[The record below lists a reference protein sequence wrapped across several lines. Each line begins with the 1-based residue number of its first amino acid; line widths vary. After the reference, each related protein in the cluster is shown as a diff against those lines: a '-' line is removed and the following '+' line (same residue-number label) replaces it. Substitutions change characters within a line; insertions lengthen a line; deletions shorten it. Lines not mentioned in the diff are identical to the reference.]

1 MYRQTEELYLP
12 HRKAEQMNGTISRQA
27 LRRLPFYLDYLKKK
41 QADGVRNISA
51 TTVANELKLNEV
63 QVRKDL
69 ASVSVTGGKP
79 KTGYVAEELIRD
91 LESFL
96 GYDNTKEAV
105 IAGAGK
111 LGQALL
117 SYKEFDRYGLN
128 IVAAFDT
135 DESIIDS
142 KRILPADK
150 MADICSRLKVHIG
163 IICVPPECAQSV
175 CDKMVASGILAI
187 WNFAPV
193 HLSVPT
199 GVIVQYENLAASLA
213 VLSQIWS
220 LKSGTVTFSDNSALF
235 ERKQYY
241 EEHQHLRRSSCHL
254 KGSYKIIELAKDYI
268 ANHNIGDKVNLGAA
282 FCLGRCT
289 DGVTIK

>member
-1 MYRQTEELYLP
+1 
-12 HRKAEQMNGTISRQA
+12 MNGTISRQA

-111 LGQALL
+111 LGQAL
-117 SYKEFDRYGLN
+117 
-128 IVAAFDT
+128 
-135 DESIIDS
+135 
-142 KRILPADK
+142 
-150 MADICSRLKVHIG
+150 IG

-213 VLSQIWS
+213 VLSQN
-220 LKSGTVTFSDNSALF
+220 LEF
-235 ERKQYY
+235 EIR
-241 EEHQHLRRSSCHL
+241 
-254 KGSYKIIELAKDYI
+254 
-268 ANHNIGDKVNLGAA
+268 
-282 FCLGRCT
+282 
-289 DGVTIK
+289 DGHIF

>member
-51 TTVANELKLNEV
+51 TTVANDLKLNEV

-79 KTGYVAEELIRD
+79 KTGYVAAELIRD

-135 DESIIDS
+135 DE
-142 KRILPADK
+142 K

-213 VLSQIWS
+213 VLSQN
-220 LKSGTVTFSDNSALF
+220 LEF
-235 ERKQYY
+235 EIR
-241 EEHQHLRRSSCHL
+241 
-254 KGSYKIIELAKDYI
+254 
-268 ANHNIGDKVNLGAA
+268 
-282 FCLGRCT
+282 
-289 DGVTIK
+289 DGHIF

>member
-1 MYRQTEELYLP
+1 MC
-12 HRKAEQMNGTISRQA
+12 
-27 LRRLPFYLDYLKKK
+27 
-41 QADGVRNISA
+41 
-51 TTVANELKLNEV
+51 
-63 QVRKDL
+63 
-69 ASVSVTGGKP
+69 
-79 KTGYVAEELIRD
+79 IRD
-91 LESFL
+91 
-96 GYDNTKEAV
+96 
-105 IAGAGK
+105 
-111 LGQALL
+111 
-117 SYKEFDRYGLN
+117 RLN

-213 VLSQIWS
+213 VLSQN
-220 LKSGTVTFSDNSALF
+220 LEF
-235 ERKQYY
+235 EIR
-241 EEHQHLRRSSCHL
+241 
-254 KGSYKIIELAKDYI
+254 
-268 ANHNIGDKVNLGAA
+268 
-282 FCLGRCT
+282 
-289 DGVTIK
+289 DGHIF

>member
-1 MYRQTEELYLP
+1 
-12 HRKAEQMNGTISRQA
+12 MNGTISKQA

-41 QADGVRNISA
+41 QTDGVRNISA
-51 TTVANELKLNEV
+51 TTVANDLKLNEV

-69 ASVSVTGGKP
+69 AAVSLTGGKP

-117 SYKEFDRYGLN
+117 AYKEFERYGLN
-128 IVAAFDT
+128 VVAAFDT
-135 DESIIDS
+135 DES
-142 KRILPADK
+142 KVEGKNILTAEK
-150 MADICSRLKVHIG
+150 MSDICSRLKIHIG
-163 IICVPPECAQSV
+163 IICVPPESAQKV
-175 CDKMVASGILAI
+175 CDEMVECGILAI

-193 HLSVPT
+193 HLSVPS

-213 VLSQIWS
+213 VLSQNLEFEIKDS
-220 LKSGTVTFSDNSALF
+220 LIS
-235 ERKQYY
+235 
-241 EEHQHLRRSSCHL
+241 
-254 KGSYKIIELAKDYI
+254 
-268 ANHNIGDKVNLGAA
+268 
-282 FCLGRCT
+282 
-289 DGVTIK
+289 

>member
-12 HRKAEQMNGTISRQA
+12 HRKAEQMNGTISKQA

-41 QADGVRNISA
+41 QTDGVRNISA
-51 TTVANELKLNEV
+51 TTVA
-63 QVRKDL
+63 KDL
-69 ASVSVTGGKP
+69 AAVSLTGGKP

-117 SYKEFDRYGLN
+117 AYKEFERYGLD

-135 DESIIDS
+135 DESIIDG
-142 KRILPADK
+142 KCILPAEK
-150 MADICSRLKVHIG
+150 MSDLCSRLKIHIG
-163 IICVPPECAQSV
+163 IICVPPEYAQQV
-175 CDKMVASGILAI
+175 CDEMVACGILAI
-187 WNFAPV
+187 WNFTSV
-193 HLSVPT
+193 HLSVPS

-213 VLSQIWS
+213 VLSQN
-220 LKSGTVTFSDNSALF
+220 LEF
-235 ERKQYY
+235 EIR
-241 EEHQHLRRSSCHL
+241 
-254 KGSYKIIELAKDYI
+254 
-268 ANHNIGDKVNLGAA
+268 
-282 FCLGRCT
+282 
-289 DGVTIK
+289 DGHIF

>member
-1 MYRQTEELYLP
+1 
-12 HRKAEQMNGTISRQA
+12 MNGTISKQA

-41 QADGVRNISA
+41 QTDGVRNISA
-51 TTVANELKLNEV
+51 TTVANDLKLNEV

-69 ASVSVTGGKP
+69 AAVSLTGGKP

-117 SYKEFDRYGLN
+117 AYKEFERYGLN
-128 IVAAFDT
+128 VVAAFDT
-135 DESIIDS
+135 DESTVDG
-142 KRILPADK
+142 KHILLAEK
-150 MADICSRLKVHIG
+150 MSDICSRLKIHIG
-163 IICVPPECAQSV
+163 IICVPPESAQKV
-175 CDKMVASGILAI
+175 CDEMVECGILAI

-193 HLSVPT
+193 HLSVPS

-213 VLSQIWS
+213 VLSQNLEFEIKDS
-220 LKSGTVTFSDNSALF
+220 LIS
-235 ERKQYY
+235 
-241 EEHQHLRRSSCHL
+241 
-254 KGSYKIIELAKDYI
+254 
-268 ANHNIGDKVNLGAA
+268 
-282 FCLGRCT
+282 
-289 DGVTIK
+289 

>member
-41 QADGVRNISA
+41 QA
-51 TTVANELKLNEV
+51 ANDLKLNEV

-79 KTGYVAEELIRD
+79 KTGYVAAELIRD

-142 KRILPADK
+142 KRILPAD
-150 MADICSRLKVHIG
+150 IG

-213 VLSQIWS
+213 VLSQN
-220 LKSGTVTFSDNSALF
+220 LEF
-235 ERKQYY
+235 EIR
-241 EEHQHLRRSSCHL
+241 
-254 KGSYKIIELAKDYI
+254 
-268 ANHNIGDKVNLGAA
+268 
-282 FCLGRCT
+282 
-289 DGVTIK
+289 DGHIF

>member
-12 HRKAEQMNGTISRQA
+12 HRKAEQMNGTISKQA

-41 QADGVRNISA
+41 QTDGVRNIS
-51 TTVANELKLNEV
+51 TVANDLKLNEV

-69 ASVSVTGGKP
+69 AAVSLTGGKP

-117 SYKEFDRYGLN
+117 AYKEFERYGLD

-135 DESIIDS
+135 DESIIDG
-142 KRILPADK
+142 KCILPAEK
-150 MADICSRLKVHIG
+150 MSDLCSRLKIHIG
-163 IICVPPECAQSV
+163 IICVPPEYAQQV
-175 CDKMVASGILAI
+175 CDEMVACGILAI
-187 WNFAPV
+187 WNFTSV
-193 HLSVPT
+193 HLSVPS

-213 VLSQIWS
+213 VLSQN
-220 LKSGTVTFSDNSALF
+220 LEF
-235 ERKQYY
+235 EIR
-241 EEHQHLRRSSCHL
+241 
-254 KGSYKIIELAKDYI
+254 
-268 ANHNIGDKVNLGAA
+268 
-282 FCLGRCT
+282 
-289 DGVTIK
+289 DGHIF

>member
-1 MYRQTEELYLP
+1 MLSFSFGLFLYQAGLAMPGKIFLLHFFPAAPVLEENHNSKVLLIQKTN
-12 HRKAEQMNGTISRQA
+12 RTSSVQS
-27 LRRLPFYLDYLKKK
+27 PFYLDYLKKK

-213 VLSQIWS
+213 VLSQN
-220 LKSGTVTFSDNSALF
+220 LEF
-235 ERKQYY
+235 E
-241 EEHQHLRRSSCHL
+241 
-254 KGSYKIIELAKDYI
+254 IKDG
-268 ANHNIGDKVNLGAA
+268 NK
-282 FCLGRCT
+282 F
-289 DGVTIK
+289 

>member
-1 MYRQTEELYLP
+1 
-12 HRKAEQMNGTISRQA
+12 MNGTISKQA

-41 QADGVRNISA
+41 QTDGVRNISA
-51 TTVANELKLNEV
+51 TTVANDLKLNEV

-69 ASVSVTGGKP
+69 AAVSLTGGKP

-117 SYKEFDRYGLN
+117 AYKEFERYGLN
-128 IVAAFDT
+128 VVAAFDT
-135 DESIIDS
+135 DESTVDG
-142 KRILPADK
+142 KHILSAEK
-150 MADICSRLKVHIG
+150 MSDICSRLKIHIG
-163 IICVPPECAQSV
+163 IICVPPESAQKV
-175 CDKMVASGILAI
+175 CDEMVECGILAI

-193 HLSVPT
+193 HLSVPS

-213 VLSQIWS
+213 VLSQNLEFEIKDS
-220 LKSGTVTFSDNSALF
+220 LIS
-235 ERKQYY
+235 
-241 EEHQHLRRSSCHL
+241 
-254 KGSYKIIELAKDYI
+254 
-268 ANHNIGDKVNLGAA
+268 
-282 FCLGRCT
+282 
-289 DGVTIK
+289 

>member
-1 MYRQTEELYLP
+1 MEEKKVSKSVL
-12 HRKAEQMNGTISRQA
+12 K
-27 LRRLPFYLDYLKKK
+27 RLPGYLAYLKNMPEN
-41 QADGVRNISA
+41 APAHISA
-51 TTVANELKLNEV
+51 TALANALGMGEV

-213 VLSQIWS
+213 VLSQN
-220 LKSGTVTFSDNSALF
+220 LEF
-235 ERKQYY
+235 EIR
-241 EEHQHLRRSSCHL
+241 
-254 KGSYKIIELAKDYI
+254 
-268 ANHNIGDKVNLGAA
+268 
-282 FCLGRCT
+282 
-289 DGVTIK
+289 DGHIF

>member
-1 MYRQTEELYLP
+1 MSDNETRQKLIDSAKKEFFENGFAKASL
-12 HRKAEQMNGTISRQA
+12 RKICTN
-27 LRRLPFYLDYLKKK
+27 
-41 QADGVRNISA
+41 
-51 TTVANELKLNEV
+51 
-63 QVRKDL
+63 
-69 ASVSVTGGKP
+69 
-79 KTGYVAEELIRD
+79 
-91 LESFL
+91 
-96 GYDNTKEAV
+96 
-105 IAGAGK
+105 AGAGK

-213 VLSQIWS
+213 VLSQN
-220 LKSGTVTFSDNSALF
+220 LEF
-235 ERKQYY
+235 EIR
-241 EEHQHLRRSSCHL
+241 
-254 KGSYKIIELAKDYI
+254 
-268 ANHNIGDKVNLGAA
+268 
-282 FCLGRCT
+282 
-289 DGVTIK
+289 DGHIF

>member
-1 MYRQTEELYLP
+1 
-12 HRKAEQMNGTISRQA
+12 MNGTISKQA

-41 QADGVRNISA
+41 QTDGVRNISA
-51 TTVANELKLNEV
+51 TTVANDLKLNEV

-69 ASVSVTGGKP
+69 AAVSLTGGKP

-117 SYKEFDRYGLN
+117 AYKEFERYGLN
-128 IVAAFDT
+128 VVAAFDS
-135 DESIIDS
+135 DES
-142 KRILPADK
+142 KVEGKNILTAEK
-150 MADICSRLKVHIG
+150 MSDICSRLKIHIG
-163 IICVPPECAQSV
+163 IICVPPESAQKV
-175 CDKMVASGILAI
+175 CDEMVECGILAI

-193 HLSVPT
+193 HLSVPS

-213 VLSQIWS
+213 VLSQNLEFEIKDS
-220 LKSGTVTFSDNSALF
+220 LIS
-235 ERKQYY
+235 
-241 EEHQHLRRSSCHL
+241 
-254 KGSYKIIELAKDYI
+254 
-268 ANHNIGDKVNLGAA
+268 
-282 FCLGRCT
+282 
-289 DGVTIK
+289 

>member
-27 LRRLPFYLDYLKKK
+27 LRRLPFYLDY
-41 QADGVRNISA
+41 V
-51 TTVANELKLNEV
+51 
-63 QVRKDL
+63 
-69 ASVSVTGGKP
+69 KP
-79 KTGYVAEELIRD
+79 KTGYAAAELIRD

-213 VLSQIWS
+213 VLSQN
-220 LKSGTVTFSDNSALF
+220 LEF
-235 ERKQYY
+235 EIR
-241 EEHQHLRRSSCHL
+241 
-254 KGSYKIIELAKDYI
+254 
-268 ANHNIGDKVNLGAA
+268 
-282 FCLGRCT
+282 
-289 DGVTIK
+289 DGHIF

>member
-79 KTGYVAEELIRD
+79 QTGYVAAELIRD

-150 MADICSRLKVHIG
+150 VHIG

-213 VLSQIWS
+213 VLSQN
-220 LKSGTVTFSDNSALF
+220 LEF
-235 ERKQYY
+235 EIR
-241 EEHQHLRRSSCHL
+241 
-254 KGSYKIIELAKDYI
+254 
-268 ANHNIGDKVNLGAA
+268 
-282 FCLGRCT
+282 
-289 DGVTIK
+289 DGHIF

>member
-12 HRKAEQMNGTISRQA
+12 HRKAEQMNGTISKQA

-51 TTVANELKLNEV
+51 TTVANDLKLNEV

-69 ASVSVTGGKP
+69 AAVSLTGGKP

-117 SYKEFDRYGLN
+117 AYKEFERYGLD

-135 DESIIDS
+135 DESIIDG
-142 KRILPADK
+142 KCILPAEK
-150 MADICSRLKVHIG
+150 MPDLCSRLKIHIG
-163 IICVPPECAQSV
+163 IICVPPEYAQQV
-175 CDKMVASGILAI
+175 CDEMVACGILAI
-187 WNFAPV
+187 WNFTSV
-193 HLSVPT
+193 HLSVPS
-199 GVIVQYENLAASLA
+199 GVLVQYENLAASLA
-213 VLSQIWS
+213 VLSQN
-220 LKSGTVTFSDNSALF
+220 LEF
-235 ERKQYY
+235 EIR
-241 EEHQHLRRSSCHL
+241 
-254 KGSYKIIELAKDYI
+254 
-268 ANHNIGDKVNLGAA
+268 
-282 FCLGRCT
+282 
-289 DGVTIK
+289 DGHIF

>member
-142 KRILPADK
+142 NRILPADK

-213 VLSQIWS
+213 VLSQN
-220 LKSGTVTFSDNSALF
+220 LEF
-235 ERKQYY
+235 EIR
-241 EEHQHLRRSSCHL
+241 
-254 KGSYKIIELAKDYI
+254 
-268 ANHNIGDKVNLGAA
+268 
-282 FCLGRCT
+282 
-289 DGVTIK
+289 DGHIF